1 MTIKIVQ
8 MKKVLTLI
16 VVALFFSFSKG
27 FAQGKDLR
35 PLFEKYGILVK
46 NQGSRGT
53 CSIFT
58 IVGLIEFERANVLN
72 DNTPLS
78 VEYLNWAAN
87 QIEGINADGSFF
99 NYAIDG
105 MAKYGICA
113 DDYMPY
119 ATRFTEKVEPSES
132 AKKDAMSRRI
142 GKQIW
147 IKQWNLEKGITKE
160 QLCEVQKQL
169 DANHSVAIGFQW
181 PKQGETIG
189 EHGELAIVERE
200 NVFDGHSV
208 LIVGYKADDKIPGG
222 GYLIFKIHSENLLGI
237 KDMDAFPMLM
247 LCFMLMMQWHFI

>member
-1 MTIKIVQ
+1 
-8 MKKVLTLI
+8 MKKILTLI

-27 FAQGKDLR
+27 FPQGKDLR
-35 PLFEKYGILVK
+35 PLFEKYGISVK
-46 NQGSRGT
+46 DQGSRGT

-58 IVGLIEFERANVLN
+58 IVGLIEFERAHVLK

-78 VEYLNWAAN
+78 VEYLNWSAN

-132 AKKDAMSRRI
+132 AKKDAISRKM

-147 IKQWNLEKGITKE
+147 IKQWNPKNGITKE
-160 QLCEVQKQL
+160 QLHEVQKQL
-169 DANHSVAIGFQW
+169 DANHPVAIGFQW
-181 PKQGETIG
+181 PKQGEAIG
-189 EHGELAIVERE
+189 EHGELAVVERE
-200 NVFDGHSV
+200 NVFDGHSI
-208 LIVGYKADDKIPGG
+208 LIVGYQADEKTPGG
-222 GYLIFKIHSENLLGI
+222 GYLIFKNSFGESFGDKGYGRIPYAYALLYAN
-237 KDMDAFPMLM
+237 DAMALH
-247 LCFMLMMQWHFI
+247 LK